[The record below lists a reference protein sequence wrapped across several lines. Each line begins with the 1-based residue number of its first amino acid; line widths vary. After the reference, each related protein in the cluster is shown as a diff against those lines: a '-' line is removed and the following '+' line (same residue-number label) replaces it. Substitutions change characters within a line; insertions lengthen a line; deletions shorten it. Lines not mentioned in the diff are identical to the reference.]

1 MIPCLSEVTTL
12 PATFSE
18 DVSGYSDGGCTTM
31 EVWLTKL
38 ETHLEKHS
46 VESTRQLLSERGMT
60 LPVAAYQ
67 GGLLL
72 SEGPARKAAFDLY
85 RKRLELCQ
93 MFGIGT
99 MLLVADFRTPLDV
112 QNLGRAV
119 ASLAEAGKWAA
130 GFGVRIALEF
140 RGTDTF
146 CTSLDTALALV
157 MQTNE
162 PNVGVCLDLF
172 HYYKGPSKTEDLG
185 ALSASNLFHVQVCD
199 VPGIP
204 RELMAD
210 SDRVLPGEGD
220 FQHEPILQVLRK
232 MNYTGCVSV
241 ELMNQTVWK
250 SKPHQVAEIAMASL
264 KRLLS

>member
-12 PATFSE
+12 SASFAD
-18 DVSGYSDGGCTTM
+18 DVTGYSDGGCHTM

-38 ETHLEKHS
+38 ETHLEKNS
-46 VESTRQLLSERGMT
+46 VASTLELLAEREMN
-60 LPVAAYQ
+60 LPVASYQ

-72 SEGPARKAAFDLY
+72 CQGPARQVAFDLFK
-85 RKRLELCQ
+85 KRLELCQ
-93 MFGIGT
+93 TFRIRT
-99 MLLVADFRTPLDV
+99 MVLVADFRTAIDV

-119 ASLAEAGKWAA
+119 ASLTEAGKWAA
-130 GFGVRIALEF
+130 GFGVRLALEF

-157 MQTNE
+157 MQANE

-172 HYYKGPSKTEDLG
+172 HYYKGPSKTEDLS

-199 VPGIP
+199 VPGVP

-220 FQHEPILQVLRK
+220 FHVDPLIKNLKK
-232 MNYTGCVSV
+232 MNYSGCVSV
-241 ELMNQTVWK
+241 ELMNPMVWK
-250 SKPHQVAEIAMASL
+250 SKPHQVAEISMASL
-264 KRLLS
+264 KRLLG